1 MNASTLLGCCLV
13 IAGTTIALAQ
23 PSGPATPGSPAPAP
37 SPGTPQVRTNALPP
51 AQPAIA
57 DIRPATS
64 PTLNN
69 ATPPPRLDFENR
81 TATFGGHSWV
91 TKPNRDA
98 VMGFTFPVEISHVA
112 VRAGDRVSTGQLLIR
127 ARDGEAVSSLAVQRV
142 RAENDSAVKTAQANL
157 ELTRLRFDAAQRAQA
172 GSAMNPQEFEERRL
186 AVDAGEAQA
195 ANALATQQEERQK
208 LVQLQEQVQR
218 YRLEARYDGI
228 VDMVGAEPGQAVDI
242 NQPVLRI
249 VNIDPLWIDLPT
261 PIDETLNLKLA
272 EGSRAWVMMDAPE
285 DLGGAEVIVGRV
297 LSVAPV
303 TDNAGTRRVRVELPN
318 PRLLPA
324 GLPVRVRFSEP
335 ALASKAPN

>member
-1 MNASTLLGCCLV
+1 MNVVKTLGCCLV
-13 IAGTTIALAQ
+13 IAAAGAARAQSGAPAAVPGGAGAASSATIAS
-23 PSGPATPGSPAPAP
+23 PVATPTVQALAPA
-37 SPGTPQVRTNALPP
+37 A
-51 AQPAIA
+51 
-57 DIRPATS
+57 
-64 PTLNN
+64 
-69 ATPPPRLDFENR
+69 RLDFENR
-81 TATFGGHSWV
+81 TLSFGGHAWV

-112 VRAGDRVSTGQLLIR
+112 VRAGDRVTTGQLLVR

-142 RAENDSAVKTAQANL
+142 RAENDSNVKTAKANL
-157 ELTRLRFDAAQRAQA
+157 ELAKLRFDAAQRAQA

-186 AVDAGEAQA
+186 AVAASEAQM
-195 ANALATQQEERQK
+195 ANALATQQEETQK

-218 YRLEARYDGI
+218 YRLEARYDGV

-261 PIDETLNLKLA
+261 PIDETLNLKLV
-272 EGSRAWVMMDAPE
+272 EGSRAWVMMDAPA
-285 DLGGAEVIVGRV
+285 DLGGGEVILGRV

-335 ALASKAPN
+335 TLASKAPN